1 MPDYI
6 HEDDDADDRM
16 VDGIVS
22 TMSTT
27 KERAELA
34 ELLGLT
40 KAEFS
45 RRYAHFVSTCG
56 ENVIPRKLLS
66 MAAPTV
72 RIRRLFVAIA
82 PPIFGKM
89 IVPGG

>member
-40 KAEFS
+40 KAELDQIIANWKA
-45 RRYAHFVSTCG
+45 RRVQ
-56 ENVIPRKLLS
+56 
-66 MAAPTV
+66 
-72 RIRRLFVAIA
+72 
-82 PPIFGKM
+82 
-89 IVPGG
+89 